1 MAEHRAGTTMH
12 EDTTSEG
19 LRRRFQ
25 DEQGD
30 VWVAEVK
37 RPRTMVEDGSTPMI
51 LFWTETR
58 ACLAS
63 LRSNRPFME
72 LSLEELR
79 EHLRVCL
86 SR

>member
-1 MAEHRAGTTMH
+1 MAEPQPELTMDGNG
-12 EDTTSEG
+12 DTSG
-19 LRRRFQ
+19 VRRRFQ
-25 DEQGD
+25 DDDGA

-37 RPRTMVEDGSTPMI
+37 RARTMSDEATPMI
-51 LFWTETR
+51 LFWTESR

-63 LRSNRPFME
+63 LRSRREFME

-79 EHLRVCL
+79 EHLHACL